1 MDLFG
6 QGLLDRATG
15 GTLLADDL
23 TSEDVMDLFGQG
35 LLDRATGGA
44 NLDENAPLSAP
55 EWTIDVDHDA
65 GEAMIAGLEA
75 EGE

>member
-6 QGLLDRATG
+6 QG
-15 GTLLADDL
+15 
-23 TSEDVMDLFGQG
+23 M
-35 LLDRATGGA
+35 LDRATGGA
-44 NLDENAPLSAP
+44 NLDSNAPLSTP